1 MKAEHETKYGIVA
14 NLLVQAGIAD
24 ATAIAGAIEIQ
35 AAKGGTLPKILSA
48 LGLADEE
55 AACSAIA
62 SGLRLD
68 YITPDAVSG
77 LGDAVTALLPA
88 DFSRERLVLALG
100 FDGRAFRLAMANP
113 LDYRTLQD
121 VEFRTG
127 KRVVAVV
134 ASETAVRSKLERG
147 AAGNADD
154 DTFDVFQDVTPAGE
168 VEWEAHNAADAARV
182 GALPPVIRVVNM
194 ILSDAARVG
203 ASDVHIE
210 PQEGHLLVRRRIDGL
225 LEDVMRIRRDLQ
237 NALISR
243 LKIIAGM
250 DIAERRKPQDGR
262 STLRLGDRRIDLRLS
277 SLPTQFGE
285 KIVVRL
291 LDTEQR
297 QLDLAMLMGTG
308 DCLQKFRELLSR
320 PQGMLL
326 VAAPTGSGKTTTLYA
341 ALSWLRSTTKN
352 IITVEDPIEYQ
363 LPGVNQV
370 QINPKAGVTFA
381 AGLRSILRQDP
392 NIVLVG
398 EIRDHETAS
407 IALEAAQTGHLL
419 LSTVHANDTA
429 GTITRL
435 LDLGIEPFLIAS
447 SIVGVLAQRLV
458 RRPCTACTEPAAPA
472 PEDVERVGGTT
483 RLPAGAEWKAGAGCK
498 ECGSSGYRG
507 RLAVHELMYV
517 TDELR
522 ELILRRASEDEL
534 REAARRAGMRTL
546 MEDGIAK
553 AAQGLTTLKELGRA
567 VPPDSGRPAAATLP
581 AVPGAAAE
589 TQRPAPA
596 ASAAPA
602 NARVLVVEDS
612 PIIVT
617 VVKYYLELEGF
628 TVTVAV
634 DGVQGLA
641 LALQERPD
649 VVVTDR
655 SMPGMDGMALV
666 RALRANPT
674 TERTPILM
682 LTADTNLEREE
693 EGLAVGADDY
703 MSKPVEPRRLASRVR
718 ALVKRA
724 ERRVLPADSIA
735 PARPALE

>member
-1 MKAEHETKYGIVA
+1 MKAEHETKHGIVA
-14 NLLVQAGIAD
+14 NLLVRAGIVD
-24 ATAIAGAIEIQ
+24 ATAIAGAVEIQ
-35 AAKGGTLPKILSA
+35 AARGGTLPKILSA

-55 AACSAIA
+55 AACTAIA
-62 SGLRLD
+62 NGLRLE
-68 YITPDAVSG
+68 YVGPDAVSG
-77 LGDAVTALLPA
+77 LGDEVTALLPT
-88 DFSRERLVLALG
+88 DFSRERLVLSLG
-100 FDGRAFRLAMANP
+100 LDGASFRLAMANP

-134 ASETAVRSKLERG
+134 ASETVVRSKLDRVG
-147 AAGNADD
+147 AGDRSD
-154 DTFDVFQDVTPAGE
+154 DTFDIFLKDVTPAGE
-168 VEWEAHNAADAARV
+168 VEWEAPSEVEMTR
-182 GALPPVIRVVNM
+182 GGSLPPVIRVVNM
-194 ILSDAARVG
+194 ILSDAARAR
-203 ASDVHIE
+203 ASDVHVE

-237 NALISR
+237 NAVISR
-243 LKIIAGM
+243 LKIISGM

-262 STLRLGDRRIDLRLS
+262 STLRLGDRRVDLRLS

-291 LDTEQR
+291 LDSEQR
-297 QLDLAMLMGTG
+297 QLDLAKLIGTG
-308 DCLQKFRELLSR
+308 DCLQKLRELLSR

-381 AGLRSILRQDP
+381 SGLRSILRQDP

-398 EIRDHETAS
+398 EIRDQETAS

-458 RRPCTACTEPAAPA
+458 RRPCAACARPAAPG

-498 ECGSSGYRG
+498 ECGESGYRG
-507 RLAVHELMYV
+507 RLAVHELMYLN
-517 TDELR
+517 DELR
-522 ELILRRASEDEL
+522 ELVSRRASEDEL

-553 AAQGLTTLKELGRA
+553 AAQGLTTLQELARA
-567 VPPDSGRPAAATLP
+567 VPPDSGRLAAATLP
-581 AVPGAAAE
+581 AAPGVAAT

-596 ASAAPA
+596 ASTAPA
-602 NARVLVVEDS
+602 NGRVLVVEDS
-612 PIIVT
+612 PTIVT
-617 VVKYYLELEGF
+617 VVQYYLELEGF
-628 TVTVAV
+628 TVTVAA
-634 DGVQGLA
+634 DGAQGLA
-641 LALQERPD
+641 LARQERPD
-649 VVVTDR
+649 VVVTDL
-655 SMPGMDGMALV
+655 SMPGMDGIALV
-666 RALRANPT
+666 QALRADPNT
-674 TERTPILM
+674 TRTPILV
-682 LTADTNLEREE
+682 LTADTNPEREE

-703 MSKPVEPRRLASRVR
+703 MSKPVEPRRLAARVR

-724 ERRVLPADSIA
+724 ERRGPPGDDQGAS
-735 PARPALE
+735 R

>member
-1 MKAEHETKYGIVA
+1 
-14 NLLVQAGIAD
+14 
-24 ATAIAGAIEIQ
+24 
-35 AAKGGTLPKILSA
+35 
-48 LGLADEE
+48 
-55 AACSAIA
+55 
-62 SGLRLD
+62 
-68 YITPDAVSG
+68 
-77 LGDAVTALLPA
+77 
-88 DFSRERLVLALG
+88 
-100 FDGRAFRLAMANP
+100 
-113 LDYRTLQD
+113 
-121 VEFRTG
+121 
-127 KRVVAVV
+127 
-134 ASETAVRSKLERG
+134 
-147 AAGNADD
+147 
-154 DTFDVFQDVTPAGE
+154 
-168 VEWEAHNAADAARV
+168 
-182 GALPPVIRVVNM
+182 M
-194 ILSDAARVG
+194 ILSDAARAG
-203 ASDVHIE
+203 ASDVHVE
-210 PQEGHLLVRRRIDGL
+210 PQEAHLLVRRRIDGL
-225 LEDVMRIRRDLQ
+225 LEDVMRIQRDLQ
-237 NALISR
+237 NAITSR
-243 LKIIAGM
+243 LKIISGM

-297 QLDLAMLMGTG
+297 QLDLAKLMGTG

-363 LPGVNQV
+363 LPGINQV

-458 RRPCTACTEPAAPA
+458 RRPCAACTRPAAPA

-522 ELILRRASEDEL
+522 ELVLRRASEDEL

-589 TQRPAPA
+589 TQRPAPG

-628 TVTVAV
+628 TVTVAT

-735 PARPALE
+735 SAAPALE